1 MAETSLQIR
10 EAHHL
15 NESAKAQP
23 ELEAL
28 LADVKPDN
36 ADLLAVLHRIQ
47 EAYGYV
53 SPQAVPLLAAKL
65 RTTPAMVFG
74 AMSFYSEIRTEPPP
88 RTTISW
94 CSGPACRLKG
104 SENIRRA
111 LESILGVGLGE
122 STPDLALGLRLVQC
136 DGTCAQAPLLRLNDR
151 TRGPLTVA
159 EAIRLA
165 RELREARG
173 NGR

>member
-1 MAETSLQIR
+1 MTET
-10 EAHHL
+10 
-15 NESAKAQP
+15 AKAPP

-28 LADVKPDN
+28 IADLKPDN

-53 SPQAVPLLAAKL
+53 PPEAIPLLATKL
-65 RTTPAMVFG
+65 RTTPARVFG
-74 AMSFYSEIRTEPPP
+74 AISFYSEIRTEPPP
-88 RTTISW
+88 RLTISW

-111 LESILGVGLGE
+111 LEAILGVELGQ
-122 STPDLALGLRLVQC
+122 STPDRAVGLRLVQC
-136 DGTCAQAPLLRLNDR
+136 DGTCALAPLLRLNGR

-165 RELREARG
+165 RELRDARG
-173 NGR
+173 NGQQT

>member
-1 MAETSLQIR
+1 MTET
-10 EAHHL
+10 
-15 NESAKAQP
+15 AKAPP

-28 LADVKPDN
+28 IADVKPDN
-36 ADLLAVLHRIQ
+36 ADLLAVFHRIQ

-53 SPQAVPLLAAKL
+53 PPEAVPLLAAKL
-65 RTTPAMVFG
+65 RTTPARVFG

-88 RTTISW
+88 RLTISW

-104 SENIRRA
+104 AENIRRA
-111 LESILGVGLGE
+111 LESVLGVELGQ

-136 DGTCAQAPLLRLNDR
+136 DGTCGLAPLVRLNGR

-165 RELREARG
+165 RELRKARG
-173 NGR
+173 NGQQA